1 MVLSEKNREL
11 DALISLLDEP
21 DTANFGQIREKLFSY
36 GAEAIPALE
45 DAWGHS
51 FDGIIQKRIEEII
64 HNIQLKNLYNEL
76 TNWRKNHVED
86 LLKGFILISKY
97 QYPDLNE
104 KKIIEQVGQI
114 IQDVWLELNQN
125 LTPLEK
131 IKVINHI
138 LFDVHKFA
146 GNKANMQNPQNSY
159 LKDVLETKKAN
170 PISLSIIF
178 MVVAQ
183 SLNVPVYGINLP
195 QNFIM
200 AYTDRIYHKDF
211 EFSRDDVQFYINAFN
226 KGAVF
231 TKREVELFIRQLNL
245 KDNDSYYAPCDNVTI
260 INRVINNLVFAYENT
275 GNPNKVQELK
285 KLQKALFV

>member
-1 MVLSEKNREL
+1 MVLSEKNSEL

-21 DTANFGQIREKLFSY
+21 DTEIFGKVREKLSSY
-36 GAEAIPALE
+36 GVEAIPALE
-45 DAWGHS
+45 SAWGSS
-51 FDGIIQKRIEEII
+51 FEGIIQKRIEEII
-64 HNIQLKNLYNEL
+64 HRIQLKNLYAEF

-97 QYPDLNE
+97 QYPDLDE
-104 KKIIEQVGQI
+104 KKIIGQVGQI
-114 IQDVWLELNQN
+114 IQDVWLELNPN

-146 GNKANMQNPQNSY
+146 GNKANLNAPQNSY
-159 LKDVLETKKAN
+159 LKDILENKKAN

-178 MVVAQ
+178 IVVAQ
-183 SLNVPVYGINLP
+183 SLHVPVYGIDLP

-200 AYTDRIYHKDF
+200 GYTDRPYHKDY
-211 EFSRDDVQFYINAFN
+211 EFTRDDVQFYINAFN

-231 TKREVELFIRQLNL
+231 TRREVGLFVRQLKL
-245 KDNDSYYAPCDNVTI
+245 KDIDPYYVPCDNITI
-260 INRVINNLVFAYENT
+260 LTRVFNNLIFTYESS
-275 GNPNKVQELK
+275 GNPEKVKEIK
-285 KLQKALFV
+285 WMKKALE